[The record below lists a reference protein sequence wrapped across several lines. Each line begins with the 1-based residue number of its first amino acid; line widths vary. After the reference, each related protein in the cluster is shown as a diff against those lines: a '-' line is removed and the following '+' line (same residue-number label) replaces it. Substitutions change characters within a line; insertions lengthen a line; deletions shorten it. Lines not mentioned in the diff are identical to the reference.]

1 MIARHREAV
10 VSDVE
15 DRAGERHRR
24 TIGRILADCLSR
36 ITEGRFRRMV
46 TRALRLTAR
55 GFVPHDVLVLTE
67 LSARLRVEWR
77 SREVHP
83 WDRDLPWERRAAR
96 FREQTLHDTA
106 TAIARLFRM
115 VPEVDIIE
123 VRVLEPHPSS
133 RMILAGT
140 VVRQDAL
147 VALTYPSPSMTL
159 RMMGI
164 RYRVND
170 GHLEPLE

>member
-1 MIARHREAV
+1 MIARQREAV

-15 DRAGERHRR
+15 DRAGEPRRR

-36 ITEGRFRRMV
+36 ITDGRFRRIV
-46 TRALRLTAR
+46 TRALTLTAR

-96 FREQTLHDTA
+96 FREQTLQDTA
-106 TAIARLFRM
+106 AAIARLFRT
-115 VPEVDIIE
+115 VPEVEIIE
-123 VRVLEPHPSS
+123 VRVLEPDPSS
-133 RMILAGT
+133 RLILAGT
-140 VVRQDAL
+140 VARQDAL
-147 VALTYPSPSMTL
+147 VARTYASPSMTL

-164 RYRVND
+164 GYRLKD